1 MAGVMGKE
9 RMIALKRVFADV
21 GGGEF
26 VFCTAWHPDV
36 DALG

>member
-1 MAGVMGKE
+1 MGKE

-21 GGGEF
+21 GGGSDGEF
-26 VFCTAWHPDV
+26 IFCTAWHPDV